1 MKTAIAPLTGVR
13 SIQPPTGWATIETGR
28 GIQVKCLTGVFM
40 ELGAQ
45 LRWQRVKHIVSS
57 YQLDGHDQE
66 AFEQDLQLLF
76 AHYPS
81 PLIELALVETLVD
94 GWLQVPLLR
103 GCEFL
108 AKVFEQLQQWEEQS
122 LLKSAS
128 VTQQRANTISPDQFQ
143 QITGLDPTPIFG
155 SARSSSQP
163 SLPSSGSNG

>member
-1 MKTAIAPLTGVR
+1 
-13 SIQPPTGWATIETGR
+13 
-28 GIQVKCLTGVFM
+28 M

-45 LRWQRVKHIVSS
+45 LSWQRVKHIVSS
-57 YQLDGHDQE
+57 YQLDGHDTE
-66 AFEQDLQLLF
+66 VFEHDLQLLF

-108 AKVFEQLQQWEEQS
+108 AKVYELLKQWEEQALTGS
-122 LLKSAS
+122 DS
-128 VTQQRANTISPDQFQ
+128 VTRQRASTIAPDQFQ

-155 SARSSSQP
+155 SDRSSSQP
-163 SLPSSGSNG
+163 SLPSSGSSG